1 MVRITRIGRY
11 RCTIPTRLPCWTITG
26 ELLAFLLDFKLMMRL
41 KVPSIRS
48 YIEYINFL
56 ILFILYVVAI
66 QGLDEEHLNIREL
79 VFIVY
84 ALGELF

>member
-1 MVRITRIGRY
+1 MN
-11 RCTIPTRLPCWTITG
+11 
-26 ELLAFLLDFKLMMRL
+26 RL

-56 ILFILYVVAI
+56 TLFILYVVAI
-66 QGLDEEHLNIREL
+66 QGLEQDHLNVREL

-84 ALGELF
+84 ALGEISSQITLKKLISAFSLDKLAAIREHGLKGMLAL